1 MPRSPKV
8 GRKPWRRHFGT
19 PKVGAE
25 PLWNQ
30 FGTPKVC
37 AEPLRNLFGTPK
49 VCATICGNISKICLT
64 FWGTPEN
71 QTFLRNLCGTFAEP
85 FRNLLDQKGSEKV
98 AKRLRAK
105 TWHAKRFPTWLSKI
119 CSHGSKKKKTWL
131 SKITSHGSKKRKGYA
146 NHCGNIC
153 ATPNLGAH
161 ICGNLSS
168 ICRAIY
174 TERAMYT
181 ESYI

>member
-8 GRKPWRRHFGT
+8 GRKPWRNHFGT
-19 PKVGAE
+19 PKVCAE
-25 PLWNQ
+25 PLRNH

-119 CSHGSKKKKTWL
+119 CSHGSKKKKNMVEQNHLPWFE
-131 SKITSHGSKKRKGYA
+131 KKKRLCKPLRKHLCNPEPWRTYLRKPVK
-146 NHCGNIC
+146 H
-153 ATPNLGAH
+153 
-161 ICGNLSS
+161 
-168 ICRAIY
+168 
-174 TERAMYT
+174 M
-181 ESYI
+181 